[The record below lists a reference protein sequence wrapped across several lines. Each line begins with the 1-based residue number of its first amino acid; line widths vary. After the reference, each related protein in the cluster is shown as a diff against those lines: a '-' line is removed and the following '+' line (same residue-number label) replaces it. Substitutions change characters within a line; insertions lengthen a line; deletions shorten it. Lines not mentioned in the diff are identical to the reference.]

1 MTTLHS
7 AIPNTGISLNILIIG
22 AGLAGLSAAITLS
35 QTGHDVTVLEQSVS
49 KKEAGYMIVMGSN
62 AMRVLNKIEG
72 LDGRNAGAVNMDFI
86 DRRDYKTLELLSSL
100 DFAKDPTSP
109 ATSYYRPD
117 LHNELKRVALLGL
130 GGKAVKLVVDAKVV
144 SVDIENASATL
155 ADGRVFKSDVLI
167 GADGER
173 SMVKSSFSEP
183 GGIKQANFKIFRSLV
198 PTSAFLSDERTR
210 RVLDLSKGRFLMF
223 CHPTSSLAS
232 ILVGRN
238 GDLIDIECGYRRRKG
253 ERAMDV
259 SDQAAIRERLLEE
272 FKEYHPDIRCA
283 IETATV
289 TTDWEIWKCTPQK
302 HLAQGKAVLAGDAA
316 HSMEPTTGQGG
327 SQGVEDAGALAVFLS
342 NISSKS
348 EIPRRLEL
356 LSKIRGERTAKVVA
370 LSGVRLGEEE
380 TIWEKYPRHPVSRS
394 DIKNGVE
401 HIAFLFDYDVIGES
415 KKTLEAADMPRAN
428 L

>member
-1 MTTLHS
+1 MSSPLHS
-7 AIPNTGISLNILIIG
+7 AIPNSGISLNILIVG

-35 QTGHDVTVLEQSVS
+35 QTGHDVTVLEQSES

-62 AMRVLNKIEG
+62 AMRVLNKIG
-72 LDGRNAGAVNMDFI
+72 IDSRKAGAVDVDFI
-86 DRRDYKTLELLSSL
+86 ERRHYKTLELLSSL
-100 DFAKDPTSP
+100 DVGRDPKAPAK
-109 ATSYYRPD
+109 SYYRPD

-130 GGKAVKLVVDAKVV
+130 GGKAVKLVLEAKVV

-155 ADGRVFKSDVLI
+155 ADGRVFKGDVLI

-173 SMVKSSFSEP
+173 SIVKASFSEP
-183 GGIKQANFKIFRSLV
+183 GSIHQSPFKIFRSLV

-210 RVLDLSKGRFLMF
+210 RLLDLCRDRFMMF
-223 CHPTSSLAS
+223 CHPTNSLAS
-232 ILVGRN
+232 ILIGRN
-238 GDLIDIECGYRRRKG
+238 GDLLDVECGYRRRKG

-259 SDQAAIRERLLEE
+259 SDQAAIRKRLVEE

-283 IETATV
+283 IEMATV
-289 TTDWEIWKCTPQK
+289 TTDWEIWKCRPQT

-327 SQGVEDAGALAVFLS
+327 SQGLEDAGALAVFLS

-348 EIPRRLEL
+348 EIPHRLEL

-370 LSGVRLGEEE
+370 LSGVRPGEEE
-380 TIWEKYPRHPVSRS
+380 IIRKNYPRHPISRS
-394 DIKNGVE
+394 SIKNGVE
-401 HIAFLFDYDVIGES
+401 HIAFLYDYDVIEES
-415 KKTLEAADMPRAN
+415 KKTLQAAETPRAS